1 NIRANCVAPGATET
15 RMLADVPIEILND
28 IKSDIPKGEL
38 ANVSDIVPSYVF
50 LASDAANHFVG
61 QCLSPNGGD
70 VFL

>member
-1 NIRANCVAPGATET
+1 
-15 RMLADVPIEILND
+15 
-28 IKSDIPKGEL
+28 
-38 ANVSDIVPSYVF
+38 VSDIVPSYVF